1 MNKLT
6 KLTIALA
13 ACSVMATASAET
25 LISSWGYI
33 NEAGFTNATTG
44 EAVVVGT
51 ANNGADIRSTLDPD
65 TLLPLDSTGEVA
77 PTNGNNWVQNSNDGL
92 FYDLGSA
99 GSVGGDSS
107 VSPTTGTIGEGSG
120 SILSTGSL
128 NDEICWGGGPSCLS
142 FTDANDVD
150 TSRVEGTATTG
161 GGFNQGTQLTHN
173 NAPTGAPSLTSI
185 QIVDGLFLYSDD
197 ITSPGGLFEVP
208 ELLIDV
214 IFNETFGNAGPFF
227 DYAPDDAFIVF
238 LDAASNPG
246 STISFGA
253 GFVDF
258 TVQMDLTG
266 QVAAGFHTSYEVVT
280 RLSGLEVVSIPA
292 ALGGG
297 AFGIITPEGMINTLN
312 AQFLIRAVG
321 IPEPGSLAIF
331 GMVLLGLAGS
341 RKFVK

>member
-1 MNKLT
+1 MKKIT

-13 ACSVMATASAET
+13 TCSVMGAASAET
-25 LISSWGYI
+25 LISSWDYI

-44 EAVVVGT
+44 DAVVIGT
-51 ANNGADIRSTLDPD
+51 ANNGADIRSTLDPL
-65 TLLPLDSTGEVA
+65 TLLPLDSTGSVA
-77 PTNGNNWVQNSNDGL
+77 PTNGNNWVLNNSDGL
-92 FYDLGSA
+92 FYDLGNA
-99 GSVGGDSS
+99 GSVGGDSA
-107 VSPTTGTIGEGSG
+107 VAPTTGTIGQGSA

-185 QIVDGLFLYSDD
+185 QIVDGLSLYSDD
-197 ITSPGGLFEVP
+197 VIGGLFEVP

-297 AFGIITPEGMINTLN
+297 AFGIITPEDMINTLN

-321 IPEPGSLAIF
+321 IPEPGSLALF
-331 GMVLLGLAGS
+331 GMFLLGLAGS
-341 RKFVK
+341 RKLLK